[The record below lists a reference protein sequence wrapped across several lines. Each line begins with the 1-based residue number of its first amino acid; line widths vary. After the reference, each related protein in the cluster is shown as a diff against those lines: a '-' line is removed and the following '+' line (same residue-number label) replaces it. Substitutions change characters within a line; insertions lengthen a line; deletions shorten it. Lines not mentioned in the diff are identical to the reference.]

1 MTGKY
6 DDIIHLPHHV
16 SATRPRMPM
25 LDRAA
30 QFSPF
35 AALTGYEAAMRE
47 TARLTDQRVELD
59 ESAKVELDRKLRLLL
74 SLPGQPEVSIT
85 YFRPDERKEGGAYE
99 TATGRI
105 KKYDES
111 SHTIVLAD
119 RTRICIEDVFDL
131 ESDALPALP
140 EATAF

>member
-35 AALTGYEAAMRE
+35 VALTGYEAAVRE

-59 ESAKVELDRKLRLLL
+59 ESAKAELDRKLRLLL
-74 SLPGQPEVSIT
+74 SLPGQPEASIT

-99 TATGRI
+99 TVTGRRS
-105 KKYDES
+105 ERA
-111 SHTIVLAD
+111 HV
-119 RTRICIEDVFDL
+119 
-131 ESDALPALP
+131 
-140 EATAF
+140 

>member
-16 SATRPRMPM
+16 SATHPRMPM

-35 AALTGYEAAMRE
+35 AALTGYEAAVRE

-59 ESAKVELDRKLRLLL
+59 ENAKAELDQKLRLLL

-85 YFRPDERKEGGAYE
+85 HFRPDERKEGGAYE
-99 TATGRI
+99 TVTGRI

-111 SHTIVLAD
+111 SHAIVLAD
-119 RTRICIEDVFDL
+119 RTMICIEDVFDL
-131 ESDALPALP
+131 ESEALPVLS
-140 EATAF
+140 